1 VNHVVPTGASMQRC
15 SGKNMWHPHR
25 NAKQCLDSHQL
36 LARCPRGVM
45 LHGCLDGKSRHRL
58 CLWNILK
65 AITSLDEGTSNQRLC
80 LLNTPTLIASS
91 RGCCGASTSGSDN
104 VKLPVSG
111 LLVLNVSGGETCC
124 ESSIA
129 RDMFLKTYSPL
140 AGT

>member
-1 VNHVVPTGASMQRC
+1 MHGKEHVAPTSQ
-15 SGKNMWHPHR
+15 S
-25 NAKQCLDSHQL
+25 NAMRESHQL
-36 LARCPRGVM
+36 RARCPRGAM
-45 LHGCLDGKSRHRL
+45 PHGCLDGKSCHCL
-58 CLWNILK
+58 CIWSILK
-65 AITSLDEGTSNQRLC
+65 VIAGLDEGKSSSQRLC

-129 RDMFLKTYSPL
+129 RDMFLKTYSTL
-140 AGT
+140 AVT